1 MTHLRQYQFLN
12 SPKDMELYIYQ
23 KKSTKSLAIVIFNSR
38 SLLCERYNVDQKDSG
53 QFPEVDVVPNFY
65 NATTKMHVERFIGR
79 VLDWGIVDTVLPIYR
94 ADILSSASRK
104 LYILSTW
111 LAHLL
116 YLKSTYM
123 CLLNDCAH
131 SNPHQNNISIMQK
144 RVI

>member
-1 MTHLRQYQFLN
+1 MRAITSTR
-12 SPKDMELYIYQ
+12 PK
-23 KKSTKSLAIVIFNSR
+23 
-38 SLLCERYNVDQKDSG
+38 QKDSG
-53 QFPEVDVVPNFY
+53 QFPDVEIVPHFY
-65 NATTKMHVERFIGR
+65 NATTKIHVERFIRR

-94 ADILSSASRK
+94 VDILSSASRK

-131 SNPHQNNISIMQK
+131 SNPHWNNISIMQK